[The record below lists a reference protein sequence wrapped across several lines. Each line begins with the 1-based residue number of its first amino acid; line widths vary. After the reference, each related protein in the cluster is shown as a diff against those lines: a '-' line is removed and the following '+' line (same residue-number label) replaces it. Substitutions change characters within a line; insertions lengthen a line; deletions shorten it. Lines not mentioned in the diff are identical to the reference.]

1 MLAIGA
7 GLPMNFC
14 HMANT
19 YKDAKEQ
26 YAKFGVDTEKAI
38 QILDSIPLSMHCWQG
53 DDVCG
58 FETPDAGLSG
68 DGIQA
73 TGNYPGKARNP
84 DELRADI
91 DEAVKYIPGKIR
103 LNLHAIYGEFGGKKV
118 ERNKI
123 GYENFKG
130 WVDWCKSRKMGIDF
144 NPTYFSHP
152 LVKDGMTLSSP
163 DKGVRQYWVEHGIAC
178 RKIAE
183 RIGKELG
190 DTVITNFWMPD
201 GMKDMPADRLAPR
214 ERMADSLDKIFKVKI
229 SKKYNK
235 DSFESKLFGIGSE
248 SYVVGSH
255 EFVMGYAVKNGILIT
270 FDSGHFHPTE
280 TIADKISSALLFV
293 PELLLHVSRGVR
305 WDSDHVVLFDD
316 NTTAIMQEI
325 VRTNAIDK
333 VHIGMDYFDASINRI
348 FAWALGMRA
357 ARKAL
362 LYALLEPVAMMRKA
376 ENDVDFGMR
385 LALMEESRTLPFADV
400 WAEYC
405 KRSGKPCGLKMFEGI
420 KKYEQKVLSKR

>member
-1 MLAIGA
+1 
-7 GLPMNFC
+7 
-14 HMANT
+14 
-19 YKDAKEQ
+19 
-26 YAKFGVDTEKAI
+26 
-38 QILDSIPLSMHCWQG
+38 
-53 DDVCG
+53 
-58 FETPDAGLSG
+58 
-68 DGIQA
+68 
-73 TGNYPGKARNP
+73 
-84 DELRADI
+84 
-91 DEAVKYIPGKIR
+91 
-103 LNLHAIYGEFGGKKV
+103 
-118 ERNKI
+118 
-123 GYENFKG
+123 
-130 WVDWCKSRKMGIDF
+130 
-144 NPTYFSHP
+144 
-152 LVKDGMTLSSP
+152 
-163 DKGVRQYWVEHGIAC
+163 
-178 RKIAE
+178 
-183 RIGKELG
+183 
-190 DTVITNFWMPD
+190 
-201 GMKDMPADRLAPR
+201 MKDMPADRLAPR